1 MFADVVNLEKPLEVS
16 YSSMLK
22 ITNSTK
28 IIKYSAVEFNKE
40 VLSYCKQHFKDIRQ
54 KSKPISF
61 ACQYGGSERTLV
73 QNCGFSME
81 EAEEIISNYK
91 RLFKDSEEYKKA
103 KIAEASKKGYVT
115 GCFGL
120 RARTPKLHHSL
131 LGLKVTPKDIEAEG
145 RTATNMQSQSFG
157 MLTARAIKAFMEKVR
172 NSPYRT
178 KVRVCNIIHDAAY
191 FLVEDDIDTFLW
203 LNENLVKEFQWQEDP
218 AIAHDKVHLG
228 GEVSI
233 FFPSWA
239 HEIVVPNH
247 CSREE
252 LLSLVDEFVS
262 KEK

>member
-1 MFADVVNLEKPLEVS
+1 MSANVVNPEEPLEVF

-22 ITNSTK
+22 LTDSSE

-61 ACQYGGSERTLV
+61 ACQYGGSEHTLV

-81 EAEEIISNYK
+81 EAKEIISNYK

-103 KIAEASKKGYVT
+103 KIVEASERGYVT

-120 RARTPKLHHSL
+120 RARTPKLHQSL
-131 LGLKVTPKDIEAEG
+131 LGLKVTPKEIEAEG

-157 MLTARAIKAFMEKVR
+157 MLTVRAISAFMEKVR

-178 KVRVCNIIHDAAY
+178 KIRICNQIHDAAY
-191 FLVEDDIDTFLW
+191 FLVDDDVDTFLW
-203 LNENLVKEFQWQEDP
+203 LNENLVKEFQWQDDP

-233 FFPSWA
+233 FQPDWA
-239 HEIVVPNH
+239 HEISIPNE
-247 CSREE
+247 CTREE
-252 LLSLVDEFVS
+252 LFNLVDGV
-262 KEK
+262 